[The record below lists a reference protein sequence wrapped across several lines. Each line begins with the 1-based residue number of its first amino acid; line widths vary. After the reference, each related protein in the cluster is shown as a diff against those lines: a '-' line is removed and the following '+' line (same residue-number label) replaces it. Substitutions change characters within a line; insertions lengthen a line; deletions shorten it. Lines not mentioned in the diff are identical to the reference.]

1 MPRAKLQ
8 QLSCVGS
15 TISESKIYGIELR
28 KIGGSRPNHALL
40 EFLKLRLFS
49 RDSID
54 AVDFN
59 GSIDSTD
66 SINYEDSIY
75 SIF

>member
-28 KIGGSRPNHALL
+28 KIGGSRPWYALL
-40 EFLKLRLFS
+40 EKLRLVS
-49 RDSID
+49 GDSID
-54 AVDFN
+54 TIDFTD
-59 GSIDSTD
+59 SLDSTD
-66 SINYEDSIY
+66 SINYENSIDSI
-75 SIF
+75 F